1 MPRLYRAP
9 FENSNPGTLVIETPD
24 ECCFDV
30 FYIPSKERLE
40 ESGLVPDSPTEHR
53 VKLLHIDCG
62 VRSVTIFPT
71 RTRPDYDNFLKPKYD
86 RIERITIEDWEDH
99 IIHASAWE
107 NSDIQNDELLSLT
120 QDDVEAFLER
130 LPKGFIGEYDQGLG
144 LTQRYRFIVRTVQ
157 ELSTCTEIVISP
169 YTQTVID
176 EEKKIFYISLDD
188 FYTIRKSIDRTMD
201 QSQSAARS
209 LNYATTRDILAGRIG
224 QPLVPVKTGR
234 SPLRRT
240 ITEAAT
246 RGEGSLSQDEQDEVL
261 NLLVKNTK
269 SIAMNRPDK
278 LTVLKKDIELV
289 TLEVLIERYEE
300 MMNAKLAESRWQDF
314 FSENSF
320 LLNLAFGCPVVKVR
334 DQASVGGHKLSGAGG
349 KFTDF
354 LVKNSMTNN
363 SALVEIKKPST
374 KLLNLTTYREGIYAP
389 SRDLVGAVSQI
400 LDQKHIFELEIT
412 HIKGSS

>member
-1 MPRLYRAP
+1 MRQRGKTLTSRMM
-9 FENSNPGTLVIETPD
+9 NSCP
-24 ECCFDV
+24 
-30 FYIPSKERLE
+30 
-40 ESGLVPDSPTEHR
+40 
-53 VKLLHIDCG
+53 
-62 VRSVTIFPT
+62 
-71 RTRPDYDNFLKPKYD
+71 
-86 RIERITIEDWEDH
+86 
-99 IIHASAWE
+99 
-107 NSDIQNDELLSLT
+107 LT

-188 FYTIRKSIDRTMD
+188 FDTIRKSIDRTMD

-209 LNYATTRDILAGRIG
+209 LNCATTRDILAGRIG

-412 HIKGSS
+412 HIKGSSRIYDIESYSVRCCLIVGTLPDDEEGRKSFELFRGNSKNVDIIAFDELLEKLKGLRDVLISPESEATPETEPNELPF